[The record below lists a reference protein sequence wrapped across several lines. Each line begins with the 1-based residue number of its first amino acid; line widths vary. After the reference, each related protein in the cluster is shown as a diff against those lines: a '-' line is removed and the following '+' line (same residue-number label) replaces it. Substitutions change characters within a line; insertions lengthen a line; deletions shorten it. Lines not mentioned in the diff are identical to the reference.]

1 MEENKSLTTVQVSTE
16 LLDKRTAEIA
26 QQLIDEQDVDK
37 VKDLTA
43 LFNMNA
49 QKKSAVRVMKMNELL
64 DRVTDKVIERF
75 DKTPDNFSNDD
86 LIKYMQVTENAIEKA
101 SKNLNQVNDTPPISI
116 TQNNQVN
123 ISVLDGLDVDSRKRI
138 LEAVQSVVGQMQTS
152 QVQSTEIIEILDEE
166 ENIDDNE

>member
-1 MEENKSLTTVQVSTE
+1 VKVDTT

-86 LIKYMQVTENAIEKA
+86 LIKYMQVTETAIEKA
-101 SKNLNQVNDTPPISI
+101 SKNLNQVSETPPITL

-123 ISVLDGLDVDSRKRI
+123 INVVDALGVDSRKRVT
-138 LEAVQSVVGQMQTS
+138 EAVQEFLRQTAQMQNAET
-152 QVQSTEIIEILDEE
+152 IEILDEE
-166 ENIDDNE
+166 EDTDDNE